1 MWMLVSEASEK
12 GPLYRILQESA
23 ASGTLDLATQLSYL
37 RGIVGGMHYLADFG
51 YIHKVR
57 ITTHAVSFC
66 SMLSKALLNV
76 KAAL

>member
-12 GPLYRILQESA
+12 GPLYRTLQESA
-23 ASGTLDLATQLSYL
+23 AAGTLDLATQLSYL

-57 ITTHAVSFC
+57 QKHEILTTF
-66 SMLSKALLNV
+66 KKFYTLLN
-76 KAAL
+76 